1 MPPEVVARLDRVLAD
16 LRTDD
21 RARSHRPE
29 AGVPL
34 PHDDGAT
41 VVPLERRRRSR
52 FAKLVLAAAAVVAVG
67 YGVGQVATGTL
78 SGSGSDSDAGSVAD
92 RSTHAESG
100 GGQRVRLTRP
110 SPAPRGTPRSTTSA
124 SPVSSRSTPTARPTR
139 SPRSATSQPT
149 GSTPPAGGRSLDIC
163 GPRRTP
169 AGARLVPA
177 TYDGRPTLVLFRA
190 PQGGSQRV
198 DLYLCDGPTPRAAF
212 RTVTLDGE

>member
-1 MPPEVVARLDRVLAD
+1 MPPEVVARLDRVIAD
-16 LRTDD
+16 LRTDTEP
-21 RARSHRPE
+21 ALTEPE

-52 FAKLVLAAAAVVAVG
+52 FAKLVLAAAAVVALG

-100 GGQRVRLTRP
+100 GDSGSGDAAQPGSEGYAPLDDLGVAGLEPIDPDSPSDSLTTLRDEPADGQYT
-110 SPAPRGTPRSTTSA
+110 A
-124 SPVSSRSTPTARPTR
+124 SRRALV
-139 SPRSATSQPT
+139 
-149 GSTPPAGGRSLDIC
+149 DIC